1 MLPILFYA
9 LFPPLTVFQQ
19 QARYRCLQLGIPHL
33 DLNLESVI
41 ADYAADSVLS
51 TVVAAHGASMAGQV
65 QMIAAHDP
73 RSRSDP

>member
-1 MLPILFYA
+1 M
-9 LFPPLTVFQQ
+9 
-19 QARYRCLQLGIPHL
+19 IPAL

-41 ADYAADSVLS
+41 ADYAADIVLR

-73 RSRSDP
+73 RSRSEP